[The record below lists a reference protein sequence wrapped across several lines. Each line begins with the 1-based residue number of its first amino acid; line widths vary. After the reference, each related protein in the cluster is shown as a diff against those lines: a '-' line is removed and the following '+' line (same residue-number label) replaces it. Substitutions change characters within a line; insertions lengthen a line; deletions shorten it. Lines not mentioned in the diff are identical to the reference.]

1 MANNRYDYCIG
12 TANSGLR
19 KAVAAYLSKA
29 DFYSSGEGKNI
40 PEFLRVLRLNQ
51 PWLAII
57 DTALP
62 PGNIW
67 HLISSIEEDG
77 LSAAL
82 FIDTGK
88 TNMNNYMMLKWPV
101 EARVLCAVAETLC
114 LEFARK
120 KALQHQILGLE
131 KKLQIRREIEKA
143 KGILMQS
150 MKIDE
155 DRAYRF
161 LQTSS
166 MEKRITMIEMA
177 RTVIANPDYYSSS

>member
-1 MANNRYDYCIG
+1 MGDYKYDYCIG
-12 TANSGLR
+12 TANAGLK
-19 KAVAAYLSKA
+19 KAVAAYLSEA
-29 DFYSSGEGKNI
+29 GFYSSGEGKNI

-62 PGNIW
+62 PGNIRQ
-67 HLISSIEEDG
+67 LASIMEEDS

-88 TNMNNYMMLKWPV
+88 TNMNGYMLLKWPV
-101 EARVLCAVAETLC
+101 EARVLSAVAETLC

-120 KALQHQILGLE
+120 KALKRQIRGLE
-131 KKLQIRREIEKA
+131 NKLISRKEIEKA
-143 KGILMQS
+143 KGILMQN
-150 MKIDE
+150 MKLDE
-155 DRAYRF
+155 ESAYRY
-161 LQTSS
+161 LQSRS

-177 RTVIANPDYYSSS
+177 KEVIAKPGCYSS